1 MYDFGDILIF
11 NNNNDIDN
19 NKLELELGAEFN
31 YYNSSNSLIN
41 DKGESINLG
50 FEINKV
56 TGILIVK

>member
-1 MYDFGDILIF
+1 MIFGDILIF

-41 DKGESINLG
+41 DKGENINLG